1 MSEKKR
7 PLRDLSELARNRQI
21 EPIVKRIREAVDDAG
36 GPKAVAQLCDVPLST
51 FSGYLSGREVKLS
64 IASRIAD
71 VCGVSLDWLATGRG
85 QNDAVPLKISKP
97 PQQDVCETE
106 NSNVSIPQYTGNA
119 SAGNG
124 SYAANVES
132 YAVINIGRDALPPI
146 VLSRLSSLVAVTVRG
161 DSMIPSLY
169 DCDTIFVDTKDC
181 EIITGAVYVL
191 RRDTD
196 LLVKRLSWSV
206 TGDLIVSSDNPLYK
220 PEQISAAK
228 ARQLF
233 EDGGLPIAIVGRVI
247 WRMGIMGAS

>member
-1 MSEKKR
+1 MTDKSGENNR
-7 PLRDLSELARNRQI
+7 MRNLSVLAANRQT
-21 EPIVKRIREAVDDAG
+21 ESIVLRLREAVKNAG
-36 GPKAVAQLCDVPLST
+36 KQKDVASRAGIPASSLTD
-51 FSGYLSGREVKLS
+51 YLGGRELKLS
-64 IASRIAD
+64 VAARLANA
-71 VCGVSLDWLATGRG
+71 CGVSLEWLAVGE
-85 QNDAVPLKISKP
+85 NPVPQLQKEQSEIP
-97 PQQDVCETE
+97 VDF
-106 NSNVSIPQYTGNA
+106 NNVSIPHYVGNA

-124 SYAANVES
+124 SFAANVDS

-161 DSMIPSLY
+161 DSMSPSLY
-169 DCDTIFVDTKDC
+169 DCDTIFVDTNDC

-233 EDGGLPIAIVGRVI
+233 EDGGFPIAIVGRVI
-247 WRMGIMGAS
+247 WRMGIMGAR

>member
-1 MSEKKR
+1 MVA
-7 PLRDLSELARNRQI
+7 DLSKVSKTTL
-21 EPIVKRIREAVDDAG
+21 
-36 GPKAVAQLCDVPLST
+36 
-51 FSGYLSGREVKLS
+51 SGYMNGNEWKLGH
-64 IASRIAD
+64 ADRIANA
-71 VCGVSLDWLATGRG
+71 CEVSLQWLLFGDGSDEIKSDSDR
-85 QNDAVPLKISKP
+85 DIEKLKTS
-97 PQQDVCETE
+97 
-106 NSNVSIPQYTGNA
+106 NSVSIPQYTGNA

-124 SYAANVES
+124 SYAANVDS